1 MIIAPFPIK
10 VYFGN
15 DFQIVENERDLSA
28 LLQEYQYIRAAGG
41 IVHNSEGQ
49 ILMIFRRGFW
59 DFPKGKVEKDE
70 TTEGA
75 AMREVLEETG
85 IKARITN
92 TKPFSVFHTYNT
104 YGPKM
109 LKETVWYEMEAETEQ
124 AVPQTEEQ
132 ISEAV
137 WVEPEQVGKNL
148 ENSYASLK
156 EVWEVEKSG
165 S

>member
-1 MIIAPFPIK
+1 MIIASFPIK

-49 ILMIFRRGFW
+49 ILMIFRRGLW
-59 DFPKGKVEKDE
+59 DFPKGNVEKDE
-70 TTEGA
+70 TTEEA
-75 AMREVLEETG
+75 AVREVLEETG
-85 IKARITN
+85 IKAHITKA
-92 TKPFSVFHTYNT
+92 KPFSVFHTYDT

-109 LKETVWYEMEAETEQ
+109 LKETVWYEMEAESEQ

-137 WVEPEQVGKNL
+137 WVNTEQVAMNL

-156 EVWEVEKSG
+156 EVWKVKS
-165 S
+165 